1 MKKILLILSLALTFF
16 AVQTEAKKVALLV
29 GISNYETANLGWKNL
44 HATNDLD
51 LLTPLFRKAGFEV
64 QEIRNDAATHNA
76 VINKLDK
83 LAAYCKKGDK
93 VFILL
98 SGHGQQ
104 KVNTFGDDETYT
116 QTFIPFNAA
125 KKYCAKDKGEKHL
138 TDDEIN
144 VKLKAIKKQIG
155 PSGELMVALDA
166 CHSGDGTRGE
176 AEIDEE
182 PQVSTQQDG
191 DMPAERGD
199 GDIFGYGILK
209 KARTTKKRGPTPCD
223 YEVAACA
230 SQGVSMEF
238 RGDDGKIYGA
248 LSYLFYKGIT
258 SNNGAVNF
266 GTLYNYVKKN
276 YSKTMKTEPHCR
288 RGEK

>member
-64 QEIRNDAATHNA
+64 QQIRNNAATHNA

-125 KKYCAKDKGEKHL
+125 KKYRLFTGIFMNIA
-138 TDDEIN
+138 TFF
-144 VKLKAIKKQIG
+144 
-155 PSGELMVALDA
+155 
-166 CHSGDGTRGE
+166 
-176 AEIDEE
+176 
-182 PQVSTQQDG
+182 
-191 DMPAERGD
+191 PAFAPRLCYR
-199 GDIFGYGILK
+199 FV
-209 KARTTKKRGPTPCD
+209 C
-223 YEVAACA
+223 
-230 SQGVSMEF
+230 
-238 RGDDGKIYGA
+238 
-248 LSYLFYKGIT
+248 
-258 SNNGAVNF
+258 F
-266 GTLYNYVKKN
+266 GTFIVLSLENGLL
-276 YSKTMKTEPHCR
+276 CDQ
-288 RGEK
+288 